1 MIPIIN
7 FSKRNIL
14 ISWKNKIVLETKAIH
29 MKLIYS
35 VLVSLIFLTL
45 IVSCEKSVEE
55 EQIPM
60 NYLSFSCKLNGEP
73 ITIKSPLKISYE
85 TFGGYYI
92 RLYKLKN
99 NPKDSAV
106 IGYSKSFGNDSLYI
120 EIGYSRSILV
130 DTTFH
135 FMSPG
140 TEVVKQ
146 VFAPGTFRN
155 LYDDPQWGRATVFP
169 QVEGFYIQIKNNRNK
184 TNYTS
189 YLKDISDYSD
199 QKKYR
204 EFLSGNSCRINK
216 LMIVDG
222 KKQSYSGDGYYI
234 ESEFDCKL
242 YKNSNITS
250 NSIRLSDG
258 HFNGIF
264 NN

>member
-1 MIPIIN
+1 M
-7 FSKRNIL
+7 
-14 ISWKNKIVLETKAIH
+14 KI
-29 MKLIYS
+29 IYS
-35 VLVSLIFLTL
+35 LLISLIFLIL
-45 IVSCEKSVEE
+45 IVSCEKSIEE

-60 NYLSFSCKLNGEP
+60 NFLSFSCKFNGEP
-73 ITIKSPLKISYE
+73 ITIKSPLTTSYGKY
-85 TFGGYYI
+85 GGYYQ
-92 RLYKLKN
+92 RLYKLKDS
-99 NPKDSAV
+99 PKDSAV
-106 IGYSKSFGNDSLYI
+106 MGYSKSFGNDSLYI

-135 FMSPG
+135 FFTPS
-140 TEVVKQ
+140 TEAYEMQ

-155 LYDDPQWGRATVFP
+155 LYDDPEWGRATVFP

-199 QKKYR
+199 QNKYR
-204 EFLSGNSCRINK
+204 EFLSGNFCRINK
-216 LMIVDG
+216 LLIVDG
-222 KKQSYSGDGYYI
+222 KKQSYSMDGYYI

-242 YKNSNITS
+242 YKNGNVTS
-250 NSIRLSDG
+250 NSIRLTDG